1 MPLDCPKVG
10 AKWRTH
16 CRPSNLQLF
25 RFFQWRNVKNL
36 FQVLLRNENNWRIE
50 TIGGVSVLW
59 MFIEL
64 QPSQLGN
71 WLQADPWK
79 KHEFHAI
86 STSQDACILWHW
98 RQPTWPDAGSSR
110 IAIVGE
116 LDLNASVLSRTGVT
130 RSRWSSWGNDAHFSE
145 WTNSTPGFNTWQHTD
160 ERHTFKNW
168 GIWIKDN

>member
-1 MPLDCPKVG
+1 MTVLRSEPSEG
-10 AKWRTH
+10 RTAGQATFN
-16 CRPSNLQLF
+16 SS

-50 TIGGVSVLW
+50 TIGGISVLW

-116 LDLNASVLSRTGVT
+116 LDLNASVLSRTGV
-130 RSRWSSWGNDAHFSE
+130 RVDR
-145 WTNSTPGFNTWQHTD
+145 FNTWIQHLATHWWKA
-160 ERHTFKNW
+160 RLQKLRNM
-168 GIWIKDN
+168 N

>member
-79 KHEFHAI
+79 KTWI
-86 STSQDACILWHW
+86 SCHFYISRRLHSLALA
-98 RQPTWPDAGSSR
+98 PTYLAR
-110 IAIVGE
+110 CGE
-116 LDLNASVLSRTGVT
+116 LPHRHRWRVGSQCFRAVT
-130 RSRWSSWGNDAHFSE
+130 DRGHAVTVIQLGKWRSFSE